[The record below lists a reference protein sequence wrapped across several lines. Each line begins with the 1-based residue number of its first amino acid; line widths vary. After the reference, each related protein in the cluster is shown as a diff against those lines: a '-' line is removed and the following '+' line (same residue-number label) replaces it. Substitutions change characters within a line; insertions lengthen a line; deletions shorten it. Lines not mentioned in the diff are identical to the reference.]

1 MHGKLMSNFKF
12 VLYGAA
18 ILGLVGVS
26 LYSYQI
32 TSNANEKTV
41 IESDKDFK
49 EIVPPSTDQTVPQSV
64 AVTKTNADVGVDVPL
79 MSSESWNSPHGY
91 EEVITWREQHGY
103 FSQSDMQTYKAYSM
117 DTLENLANDGD
128 LKAIHALAELK
139 VKEGDV
145 EKVRDVYLRGAV
157 LGSTAALSMAG
168 RITRPHLDMSKYQ
181 RDGGEKR
188 FRLDM
193 LEALSLLEVA
203 LIRGDRGESVSEQ
216 LREMKKEISLTQ
228 EDEETI
234 NKRAAEI
241 YSDLESKRYAIGLGP
256 FDNNVPSKV
265 DDYFDAEQ
273 KGFINP

>member
-1 MHGKLMSNFKF
+1 MNNFKYILF
-12 VLYGAA
+12 GAA
-18 ILGLVGVS
+18 ILGLAGIG
-26 LYSYQI
+26 LYNFQV
-32 TSNANEKTV
+32 TSSSSERSV
-41 IESDKDFK
+41 IERDKNI
-49 EIVPPSTDQTVPQSV
+49 EELALPPTDHAIPQSV
-64 AVTKTNADVGVDVPL
+64 VVPKAAEWRADGASAP
-79 MSSESWNSPHGY
+79 SEPWNSPHGY
-91 EEVITWREQHGY
+91 EEVVTWREQHGY
-103 FSQSDMQTYKAYSM
+103 FSQSDMQTYKAYGM